1 MHDKK
6 NRFNPRLSLLVAA
19 IGLGLSAPAA
29 HAAYGGIDVFAP
41 TLGTSINGYKLPLG
55 GSGDGE
61 MLVGTQTNTSTGLTS
76 AFQWTLLGGKQYL
89 PALNGGISSQALA
102 ASNDGGV
109 IVGTALDGTTGKR
122 TAVFW
127 DGTGVHAMSFLN
139 NGDYADASAVSA
151 DGSVIAGTANDG
163 VLNNDTAVIWNSA
176 GDITSLG
183 HLGDGEFSFALGVSS
198 DGHVVVG
205 YAQNG
210 AGNGDIATRWIIGG
224 GAESLG
230 VLSGGMFSRAQ
241 AASADGTYI
250 AGVSGSTISASEAFL
265 WTQTTGMKGLGLL
278 TDGTISGAFGIS
290 ANGAVVVGVADTTGN
305 VLSGFR
311 WTTETGMQSLVQWL
325 QDNDPSYTL
334 LPGNSLNYATAVSAD
349 GNTVFGK
356 GTLNGR
362 DQPFV
367 ARSYG
372 PIAVPPVVSPPVVT
386 PPVVTPPV
394 VTPPV
399 VTPPVVTPPVVTP
412 PVVTPPVVTPPVV
425 TPPVVTPPVVTPPVV
440 TPPVVTPPVVTPP
453 TSGAGGTTPPT
464 SGAGD
469 ETPTVGGNETGT
481 GTTPV
486 PPLGVIGLY
495 DLGDSL
501 TNASLYAE
509 ALQNQLQGFVQ
520 DQLGCTAFDAK
531 GICLN
536 VSVQMTRHNG
546 TVEGDNTYGGVTL
559 AYRISPDLIAGIGY
573 QGPSTSLKIHD
584 DRVKGDTN
592 TFGAF
597 VEYGNRLKQGVFA
610 RGAVALSE
618 GDATIKRSYL
628 TGAGTSSSKGKS
640 DISQRAVSGQA
651 GYVFIVK
658 DNAAVMPFIG
668 LDYLD
673 TKLDGYTEN
682 SGPYPVQFDSRK
694 QNNIY
699 GTAGVTGSLNLGNKA
714 ILSAN
719 LKHVERLNNSSDDL
733 SGQVLG
739 VSTFDLKQAT
749 TERWDEIGLGVQM
762 AGPVKASRV
771 GVSYGHRFN
780 SGKAVASDVATVSFS
795 VGF

>member
-1 MHDKK
+1 MHDNN

-19 IGLGLSAPAA
+19 IGLGLSTPSAQAA
-29 HAAYGGIDVFAP
+29 TNGIDVFAP
-41 TLGTSINGYKLPLG
+41 TLGTSINGYNNRLG

-61 MLVGTQTNTSTGLTS
+61 MLVGTQTNSVTGITS

-89 PALNGGISSQALA
+89 ASLGNVAQANA
-102 ASNDGGV
+102 ASNDGSV
-109 IVGTALDGTTGKR
+109 IVGSSLDSVSGKQ
-122 TAVFW
+122 TAVSW
-127 DGTGVHAMSFLN
+127 DGTGIHAMSFLN
-139 NGDYADASAVSA
+139 NGAYADARGVSA
-151 DGSVIAGTANDG
+151 DGSVIAGSADDG
-163 VLNNDTAVIWNSA
+163 LTGNDTAVTWNSA
-176 GDITSLG
+176 GNITSLG
-183 HLGDGEFSFALGVSS
+183 HLSDGVYSFALGVSA
-198 DGHVVVG
+198 DGQVVVG

-210 AGNGDIATRWIIGG
+210 ALGGDMATRWVNGA

-230 VLSGGMFSRAQ
+230 TLVGGIGSRAK

-250 AGVSGSTISASEAFL
+250 AGTGDSSVSSAEAFI
-265 WTQTTGMKGLGLL
+265 WSQASGIKGLGLL
-278 TDGTISGAFGIS
+278 TDGTLSGAEGIS

-305 VLSGFR
+305 VVTGFR
-311 WTTETGMQSLVQWL
+311 WTAETGMQSLMQWL

-334 LPGNSLNYATAVSAD
+334 LPGNSLDTATAVSAD
-349 GNTVFGK
+349 GNTIFGM

-372 PIAVPPVVSPPVVT
+372 PVAVPVPVVT

-425 TPPVVTPPVVTPPVV
+425 TPPA
-440 TPPVVTPPVVTPP
+440 
-453 TSGAGGTTPPT
+453 SGSDGTTPPT
-464 SGAGD
+464 SGSGS
-469 ETPTVGGNETGT
+469 TSGGT
-481 GTTPV
+481 GTPTDTGNGTTTSPIV
-486 PPLGVIGLY
+486 PPTGVIGLY

-501 TNASLYAE
+501 SNASLYAE
-509 ALQNQLQGFVQ
+509 ALQNQLLGFVQ
-520 DQLGCTAFDAK
+520 DQLICTTFDTK
-531 GICLN
+531 GICVN
-536 VSVQMTRHNG
+536 VSAQMTHHNG
-546 TVEGDNTYGGVTL
+546 TVQGDNTYGGVTL
-559 AYRISPDLIAGIGY
+559 AYRITPDLVAGIGY
-573 QGPSTSLKIHD
+573 QGPNTSLKIND
-584 DRVKGDTN
+584 DRVEGDTN
-592 TFGAF
+592 TVGAF
-597 VEYGNRLKQGVFA
+597 VEYGNRLKHGVFA
-610 RGAVALSE
+610 RGAVAVSE

-628 TGAGTSSSKGKS
+628 TGAGTSASKGKS

-658 DNAAVMPFIG
+658 DNAAVMPYIG

-673 TKLDGYTEN
+673 TKLDGYTET

-694 QNNIY
+694 QNNVY

-719 LKHVERLNNSSDDL
+719 VKHVERLNNSNDDL
-733 SGQVLG
+733 SGEVLG
-739 VSTFDLKQAT
+739 VSTFDLKQST
-749 TERWDEIGLGVQM
+749 TERWDEVGLGVQM

-780 SGKAVASDVATVSFS
+780 SDKAVASDVATVSFS